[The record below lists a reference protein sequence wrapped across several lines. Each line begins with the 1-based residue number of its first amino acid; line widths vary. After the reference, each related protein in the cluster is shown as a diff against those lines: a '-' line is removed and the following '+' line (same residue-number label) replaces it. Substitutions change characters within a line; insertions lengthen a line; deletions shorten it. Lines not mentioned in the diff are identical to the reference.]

1 MENERSGTGSG
12 LSRVRTLLGRLGKF
26 RYAALVLLAGAALML
41 FPAKSTSSDTA
52 RQSETQEVA
61 SLSAVQE
68 ELAALLSRVD
78 GAGRVEVMLSLEYG
92 AEQFYQADVQESTQ
106 NGDSERQSET
116 VFYQPQSAQKLPV
129 VTRVRYP
136 VYKGAVVVCEGAE
149 RASVRLAIVQA
160 VSRLTGLGSD
170 KISVMKMKHQ

>member
-1 MENERSGTGSG
+1 MENERSGAGTG
-12 LSRVRTLLGRLGKF
+12 LSRVRLLFGQLGKF
-26 RYAALVLLAGAALML
+26 RYAALVLLVGAVLML
-41 FPAKSTSSDTA
+41 FPAKSASSADT
-52 RQSETQEVA
+52 RQSADTEAQ

-68 ELAALLSRVD
+68 ELAAILSRVD
-78 GAGRVEVMLSLEYG
+78 GAGKVEVMLSLEYG
-92 AEQFYQADVQESTQ
+92 AEQFYQTDEQARTQ
-106 NGDSERQSET
+106 NGESERQSET
-116 VFYQPQSAQKLPV
+116 VLYQPQSTQKLPV

-136 VYKGAVVVCEGAE
+136 VYKGAVIVCEGAE